1 VHETLE
7 RPTDTAT
14 RSADPATRNGS
25 GRRHAVEELPVLPN
39 YGRTVQVV
47 GPVINVNTEQ
57 MPHPKNI
64 RGELGKAAFNW
75 YRNTVSKDPLTRVT
89 SNSHCADKRNY
100 LTSVLGDSV
109 KGKINPRRVEVEDPA
124 AMARHIKR
132 VSKYLGSD
140 LVGIAR
146 THPAMLYASGA
157 RYQENEGG
165 ALGTSTA
172 LNVAHNEKDNREDEV
187 KDMTPEELAE
197 RYPYVIFSTT
207 AWDYK
212 TLQAHRHI
220 IGDASYHTSGMRA
233 ALANKALEG
242 YIRELGYTA
251 IRGATIPQTVAL
263 ASGIG
268 ELGRNGMLINGRYGA
283 RIHGPDTI
291 LTDLPLVADKPVDN
305 GVEDFCKVCRKCA
318 VTCPTN
324 SLSFEDKVVYNGIKK
339 YKTNWITCY
348 KLRPF
353 VHEFWTSCL
362 SCIAICPFTK
372 PDSWWRRTAGFVLRT
387 TPIPARPPV
396 VRGLKWLD
404 DRIWGTERKSRVR
417 FMGYDTGIKPGDKA
431 CTIAGCTATHESNA
445 PTQAANGKIGYY
457 APLKENTERFV
468 KRSKA

>member
-1 VHETLE
+1 MHETLE
-7 RPTDTAT
+7 RPAET
-14 RSADPATRNGS
+14 ATRNGNGS
-25 GRRHAVEELPVLPN
+25 QYAVEELPVLPN

-57 MPHPKNI
+57 LPHPKNI
-64 RGELGKAAFNW
+64 RGELGKATFNW

-89 SNSHCADKRNY
+89 SSNHGADKKND

-109 KGKINPRRVEVEDPA
+109 KGRVNARRVQVDDPA

-165 ALGTSTA
+165 ALGTTTDQRFTQSDDA
-172 LNVAHNEKDNREDEV
+172 GGVSDDDIKN
-187 KDMTPEELAE
+187 MSPEELA
-197 RYPYVIFSTT
+197 RRFPFVIFSTT

-268 ELGRNGMLINGRYGA
+268 ELGRNGMLISDRYGA
-283 RIHGPDTI
+283 RIHAPDTI
-291 LTDLPLVADKPVDN
+291 LTDLPLVADQPRDL

-339 YKTNWITCY
+339 YKTNWLTCY

-372 PDSWWRRTAGFVLRT
+372 PDTWWRRVGGWALRT
-387 TPIPARPPV
+387 TPIPARRPV
-396 VRGLKWLD
+396 VRALKWMD
-404 DRIWGTERKSRVR
+404 DSIWGTERKSRVR
-417 FMGYDTGIKPGDKA
+417 FMGYDTGIKPGEKA
-431 CTIAGCTATHESNA
+431 CTIAGCTATHDSGE
-445 PTQAANGKIGYY
+445 PVQPPDGKVGYY
-457 APLKENTERFV
+457 APLKQNTERFV
-468 KRSKA
+468 KRAPV